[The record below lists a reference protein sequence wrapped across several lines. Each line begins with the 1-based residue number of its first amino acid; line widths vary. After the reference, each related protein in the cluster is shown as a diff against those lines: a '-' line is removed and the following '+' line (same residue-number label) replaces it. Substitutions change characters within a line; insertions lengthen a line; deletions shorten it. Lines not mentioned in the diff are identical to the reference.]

1 MKILYL
7 LLVIQLAHPFEGKKA
22 AIVVGNIITD
32 IANIIAITADPI
44 ILSGICVDWPFIT
57 FEPTA
62 LPAYCIGTL
71 LSANEKNIVTAK
83 SAITPTKNNNISII
97 DISPAVF
104 KV

>member
-1 MKILYL
+1 MAEIFTLTI
-7 LLVIQLAHPFEGKKA
+7 LVIKWL
-22 AIVVGNIITD
+22 
-32 IANIIAITADPI
+32 IAI
-44 ILSGICVDWPFIT
+44 ILGIFTLFI
-57 FEPTA
+57 
-62 LPAYCIGTL
+62 AYCIGTL